1 MIRKVLALLMVILFG
16 AFNAN
21 AQSSCDKLYATAV
34 KYQQRMTVASQNQA
48 ISYFKKA
55 KVCYDSAAKKKLCE
69 SQIATCNNTIALIK
83 RKGQTNRV
91 GAVKRKKNEN
101 VNIAGQ
107 MMNSV
112 DSVAIDTI
120 PVELSVS
127 ENVVKFKAKGGEFK
141 KVKVKCNYSDW
152 NVTEHPNWID
162 ISINKDNEIVME
174 ATKNLNK
181 EERSGMVKI
190 VCHDVNVSFAV
201 IQAKKSLLN
210 AIGM

>member
-91 GAVKRKKNEN
+91 GAVKRKRN
-101 VNIAGQ
+101 
-107 MMNSV
+107 
-112 DSVAIDTI
+112 

-162 ISINKDNEIVME
+162 IFINKDNEIVME
-174 ATKNLNK
+174 ATKNPNK

-201 IQAKKSLLN
+201 IQAQKSLLN